1 MSPLPRLQKILSEM
15 GVASR
20 RQSEELIREGRVT
33 VNGRVAHIGD
43 KADPSRDHIK
53 VDGRRVTL
61 PASRVYLMVNKPK
74 NIVTTVDDPE
84 GRATVMDLVKSKYPR
99 LFPVGR
105 LDYDAEGFLLLTN
118 DGELAYRLSHPSFEV
133 PRTYRVKVKGKPAP
147 EEIRKLSRGISLT
160 DGPTAPCRIV
170 PLKETDENSWLEM
183 TLHEGRNRQV
193 KRMWEKMGHSVLK
206 LVRVRFG
213 GLSLG
218 KIKPGEYRPLRP
230 AEVEKLNRL
239 TKKDRPGGLEERKI
253 RSPEDRPS
261 ALRIRERKIPQI
273 RPKA

>member
-1 MSPLPRLQKILSEM
+1 MSPFPRLQKILSEM

-33 VNGRVAHIGD
+33 VNGREAHIGD

-61 PASRVYLMVNKPK
+61 SASRVYLMVNKPK
-74 NIVTTVDDPE
+74 NIVTTIDDPE
-84 GRATVMDLVKSKYPR
+84 GRATVMDLLKSKYPR

-147 EEIRKLSRGISLT
+147 EEIRRLSRGISLT
-160 DGPTAPCRIV
+160 DGPTAPCRIAH
-170 PLKETDENSWLEM
+170 LKETDENSWLEM

-193 KRMWEKMGHSVLK
+193 KRMWEKMGYSVIK

-218 KIKPGEYRPLRP
+218 KLKPGEYRPLRP

-239 TKKDRPGGLEERKI
+239 IQKDRPGGLEERKI

-261 ALRIRERKIPQI
+261 ALRIRERRVPQI